1 MPGPAA
7 RHAFLARSGGTRLT
21 DSFGSR
27 LPLARASIDRDHLS
41 RTLGL
46 DALLADPR
54 ARVLVLHDRKALLA
68 GPAQIALLEP
78 SQAPAFELGLY
89 LGRSVGEEPDLPL
102 GAPIVALI
110 VDEAAAAELDAA
122 ALESAEPESDAAM
135 WGDLRL
141 LGSELSVRDAG
152 LFTEAL
158 ALANW
163 HASYT
168 FSPRTGHAS
177 IPDAAGWTRRDTVTE
192 AELFPRTDAAIIVGI
207 TDDDDRLL
215 LGSNALWESN
225 RFSLL
230 AGFVEPG
237 ESLEAAVIREVFE
250 ESGVRVVDP
259 VYKGSQPWPFPASLM
274 VGFCARVAPGTSTVG
289 RPDGDEI
296 LELRW
301 FSRDELAAANAAG
314 EIRLPG
320 TTSIARAIIDDWYG
334 GELPDGGRW

>member
-7 RHAFLARSGGTRLT
+7 RHALLARSGGTWLI

-41 RTLGL
+41 RSIGL
-46 DALLADPR
+46 EAVLADPL
-54 ARVLVLHDRKALLA
+54 ARVLVLHERKVLLD
-68 GPAQIALLEP
+68 GPARIAMLEP
-78 SQAPAFELGLY
+78 SRVPGHELALY
-89 LGRSVGEEPDLPL
+89 LGRALDDDDDLTP
-102 GAPIVALI
+102 GAPIAALL
-110 VDEAAAAELDAA
+110 VNEQTAAELAGA
-122 ALESAEPESDAAM
+122 VGGEAE
-135 WGDLRL
+135 WGDLRM
-141 LGSELSVRDAG
+141 LGAELSVRDAG

-163 HASYT
+163 HASYA

-177 IPDAAGWTRRDTVTE
+177 IPDAGGWTRRDSVTGT
-192 AELFPRTDAAIIVGI
+192 ELFPRTDAAVIVGI

-215 LGSNALWESN
+215 LGSNALWEAN

-237 ESLEAAVIREVFE
+237 ESLEAAVIREVYE

-259 VYKGSQPWPFPASLM
+259 VYRGSQPWPFPASLM
-274 VGFCARVAPGTSTVG
+274 VGFRARVAPGSSTVG

-301 FSRDELAAANAAG
+301 FTRDDLAAANAAG

-320 TTSIARAIIDDWYG
+320 ATSIARAIIDDWYG

>member
-1 MPGPAA
+1 MI
-7 RHAFLARSGGTRLT
+7 

-41 RTLGL
+41 RSLGIE
-46 DALLADPR
+46 ALLADPR
-54 ARVLVLHDRKALLA
+54 ARIIVLHDRLVLLA
-68 GPAQIALLEP
+68 GPARIALLEP
-78 SQAPAFELGLY
+78 SRVPAHELALY
-89 LGRSVGEEPDLPL
+89 LGRSIAEEPDLPL
-102 GAPIVALI
+102 GAPITALL
-110 VDEAAAAELDAA
+110 VDDATAATLDKN
-122 ALESAEPESDAAM
+122 LLDGDDAR

-141 LGSELSVRDAG
+141 LGAELSVRDAG

-163 HASYT
+163 HASYG

-177 IPDAAGWTRRDTVTE
+177 IPDAAGWTRRDVVTG

-215 LGSNALWESN
+215 LGSNALWETN

-250 ESGVRVVDP
+250 ESGVHIVDP
-259 VYKGSQPWPFPASLM
+259 QYQGSQPWPFPASLM
-274 VGFCARVAPGTSTVG
+274 VGFRARVAPGSSTVG
-289 RPDGDEI
+289 RPDGEEI
-296 LELRW
+296 LALRW
-301 FSRDELAAANAAG
+301 FSRVELAAANASG
-314 EIRLPG
+314 DIRLPG
-320 TTSIARAIIDDWYG
+320 ATSIARAIIDDWYG

>member
-1 MPGPAA
+1 
-7 RHAFLARSGGTRLT
+7 LT
-21 DSFGSR
+21 DSFGAR

-41 RTLGL
+41 RPLGVE
-46 DALLADPR
+46 AVLADPR
-54 ARVLVLHDRKALLA
+54 ARVLVLHDRKVLLA
-68 GPAQIALLEP
+68 GPAEIALIEP
-78 SQAPAFELGLY
+78 ARVPEHHLALY
-89 LGRSVGEEPDLPL
+89 LGRALAEEADLPP
-102 GAPIVALI
+102 GAPIAALL
-110 VDEAAAAELDAA
+110 VDEQAAAELGTGD
-122 ALESAEPESDAAM
+122 D

-141 LGSELSVRDAG
+141 LGAALSVRDAG

-163 HASYT
+163 HASYA

-177 IPDAAGWTRRDTVTE
+177 IPDAAGWTRRDTVTGT
-192 AELFPRTDAAIIVGI
+192 ELFPRTDAAIIVGI

-215 LGSNALWESN
+215 LGSDAHWEAN
-225 RFSLL
+225 HFSLL

-237 ESLEAAVIREVFE
+237 ESLESAVIREVFE
-250 ESGVRVVDP
+250 ESGVHVVDP

-274 VGFCARVAPGTSTVG
+274 VGFRARVAPGSSTMG
-289 RPDGDEI
+289 RPDGEEI

-314 EIRLPG
+314 KIRLPG
-320 TTSIARAIIDDWYG
+320 ATSIARAIIDDWYG

>member
-1 MPGPAA
+1 M
-7 RHAFLARSGGTRLT
+7 T

-41 RTLGL
+41 RPRGIE
-46 DALLADPR
+46 ALHADPL
-54 ARVLVLHDRKALLA
+54 ARVIVLHERLVLLA
-68 GPAQIALLEP
+68 GPAAIALLEP
-78 SQAPAFELGLY
+78 ADVREHELALY
-89 LGRSVGEEPDLPL
+89 LGRSLAEEADLPL
-102 GAPIVALI
+102 GAPITALL
-110 VDEAAAAELDAA
+110 VDDATAA
-122 ALESAEPESDAAM
+122 ALSADDAD

-141 LGSELSVRDAG
+141 LGAALSVRDAG

-163 HASYT
+163 HASYG
-168 FSPRTGHAS
+168 FSPRSGHPS
-177 IPDAAGWTRRDTVTE
+177 IPDAAGWTRRDTVTGT
-192 AELFPRTDAAIIVGI
+192 ELFPRTDAAIIVGI

-215 LGSNALWESN
+215 LGSNALWETN

-250 ESGVRVVDP
+250 ESGVHVVDP

-274 VGFCARVAPGTSTVG
+274 VGFRARVAPGGSTVG
-289 RPDGDEI
+289 RPDGEEI

-314 EIRLPG
+314 DIRLPG
-320 TTSIARAIIDDWYG
+320 STSIARAIIDDWYG